1 MWTSVCFILCKLYH
15 DSHIKEIK
23 NHSVKSKG
31 PLRFTC
37 QAPPCMWRESMGYS
51 MWAWQQSHDLN
62 IITSLQI
69 KKLKFR
75 QTKWLCSQRGK
86 TDTLTEELNRETNL
100 TGSIPDYLS
109 WSSSTVASKDLSSF
123 LFSCGRETQMKDS
136 KLLNVLCWGNR
147 YGQNMPQ
154 ELPLKLR

>member
-23 NHSVKSKG
+23 NHAVKSKG

-109 WSSSTVASKDLSSF
+109 WSSSTVASKDRSTFIIQNKVLELSF
-123 LFSCGRETQMKDS
+123 HFYCWS
-136 KLLNVLCWGNR
+136 KNQNIHPQTK
-147 YGQNMPQ
+147 GQINPKVNM
-154 ELPLKLR
+154 